1 MPEPRETVPP
11 LRLKRDTGPRAQL
24 DALHWG
30 GQQQTLDFKRLKDG
44 LGRRAF
50 GMLVAWWQESS
61 SLPPPLPCQADF

>member
-1 MPEPRETVPP
+1 
-11 LRLKRDTGPRAQL
+11 
-24 DALHWG
+24 
-30 GQQQTLDFKRLKDG
+30 LDFKRLKDG